1 MARCP
6 LVRPETVRHTFD
18 DGEWVELAKE
28 LTAGEYREMV
38 AVQFKDRVAGEK
50 PVMDIRQFGI
60 STILAYV
67 KEWSFVDAQG
77 NTLPITED
85 WLKKF
90 DVPTF
95 AELRK
100 VAEDH
105 HEQSEKA
112 IDARKNAVAG
122 AKTS

>member
-28 LTAGEYREMV
+28 LTAGEYREMF
-38 AVQFKDRVAGEK
+38 AAQFKDRSAGEGLA
-50 PVMDIRQFGI
+50 VDLRQLGI
-60 STILAYV
+60 NTILAYV
-67 KEWSFVDAQG
+67 KDWSFVDSKG
-77 NTLPITED
+77 EPLPITED

-95 AELRK
+95 QALRD
-100 VAEDH
+100 VAEKH
-105 HEQSEKA
+105 HDVSEQA
-112 IDARKNAVAG
+112 VNARKNAPAG
-122 AKTS
+122 TKTS